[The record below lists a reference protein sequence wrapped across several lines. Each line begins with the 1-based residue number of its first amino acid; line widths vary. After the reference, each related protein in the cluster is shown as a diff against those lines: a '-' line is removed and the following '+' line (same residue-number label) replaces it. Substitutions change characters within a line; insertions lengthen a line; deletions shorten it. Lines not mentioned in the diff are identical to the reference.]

1 MSEMNKDPEKVI
13 SFDHNIFLQCC
24 VPVVSMTVIR
34 YFREIN
40 DDVILNKSKFVKLL
54 YRVVKQ
60 NPRNL
65 PCVQD

>member
-1 MSEMNKDPEKVI
+1 MSEMPEDPEKVI
-13 SFDHNIFLQCC
+13 SFDLQCC
-24 VPVVSMTVIR
+24 APFVSMTVIR

-40 DDVILNKSKFVKLL
+40 DDVIFNKSKFAKLL